1 MNSITPKKKV
11 YSDLP
16 TGEKMAD
23 MARFLQ
29 EHKAQNVTT
38 IDLSGRGSF
47 TDGLVIATA
56 TSVRH
61 AQSLADGISA
71 LCHEKKY
78 EYLRMDGYTN
88 GQWLLVDC
96 NDVVVNIFQEATREM
111 YNLEALWSVPSSRE
125 ELRTMAA
132 KAEKAEAKKASRKAK
147 AEETASSTPIE
158 KTTLGDISALAAL
171 KEKME
176 KGEK

>member
-16 TGEKMAD
+16 TGETMAD

-47 TDGLVIATA
+47 TDGLIIATA

-132 KAEKAEAKKASRKAK
+132 KAEKAE
-147 AEETASSTPIE
+147 
-158 KTTLGDISALAAL
+158 
-171 KEKME
+171 
-176 KGEK
+176 

>member
-1 MNSITPKKKV
+1 MRDYEQHHSQKESLFRSPHR
-11 YSDLP
+11 
-16 TGEKMAD
+16 GED
-23 MARFLQ
+23 GR
-29 EHKAQNVTT
+29 H
-38 IDLSGRGSF
+38 GRGSF

-132 KAEKAEAKKASRKAK
+132 KAEKAE
-147 AEETASSTPIE
+147 
-158 KTTLGDISALAAL
+158 
-171 KEKME
+171 
-176 KGEK
+176 

>member
-1 MNSITPKKKV
+1 M
-11 YSDLP
+11 
-16 TGEKMAD
+16 
-23 MARFLQ
+23 
-29 EHKAQNVTT
+29 
-38 IDLSGRGSF
+38 
-47 TDGLVIATA
+47 
-56 TSVRH
+56 RH

-132 KAEKAEAKKASRKAK
+132 KAEKAE
-147 AEETASSTPIE
+147 
-158 KTTLGDISALAAL
+158 
-171 KEKME
+171 
-176 KGEK
+176 

>member
-1 MNSITPKKKV
+1 MDSITPKKKI

-16 TGEKMAD
+16 AKDKMAD
-23 MARFLQ
+23 MAQFLKD
-29 EHKAQNVTT
+29 HKAQNVLT
-38 IDLSGRGSF
+38 IDLAGRGSF
-47 TDGLVIATA
+47 TEGLVIATA

-61 AQSLADGISA
+61 AQSLADGISG

-96 NDVVVNIFQEATREM
+96 NDVVVNIFQESTREL

-125 ELRTMAA
+125 ELRTMA
-132 KAEKAEAKKASRKAK
+132 EKAAQ
-147 AEETASSTPIE
+147 
-158 KTTLGDISALAAL
+158 
-171 KEKME
+171 
-176 KGEK
+176 